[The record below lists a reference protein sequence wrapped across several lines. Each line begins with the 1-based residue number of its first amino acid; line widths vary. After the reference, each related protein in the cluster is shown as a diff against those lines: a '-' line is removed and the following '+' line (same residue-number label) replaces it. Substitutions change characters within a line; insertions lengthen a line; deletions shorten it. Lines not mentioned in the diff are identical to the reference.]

1 MEAWIVIKAAKKA
14 VRTGELEAGTDK
26 EIVETE
32 AGLEVREKKARVWI
46 EDIGAGVEIKR
57 KEKVCIKDGI
67 PVVGIEAGTE
77 DGIVER
83 GAGKKDGIIEI
94 KARIGDGIVEIE
106 AGTEGMEVPGEE
118 KEVDTEVGMGK
129 REI

>member
-1 MEAWIVIKAAKKA
+1 M
-14 VRTGELEAGTDK
+14 K
-26 EIVETE
+26 E
-32 AGLEVREKKARVWI
+32 
-46 EDIGAGVEIKR
+46 
-57 KEKVCIKDGI
+57 
-67 PVVGIEAGTE
+67 IEAGTE

-83 GAGKKDGIIEI
+83 GAGKEDGIIEI
-94 KARIGDGIVEIE
+94 KAGIGDGIVEIE